1 MNINA
6 IDKLP
11 FNIDLLQVQESDL
24 SKVGKISESKIF
36 DNMNNFHSEGLF
48 STTIFGA
55 VGSEY
60 RAQMFG
66 YIDLK
71 ITIFHPLVY
80 YAIINLKAFYK
91 QIAEGKVTAIFNPKT
106 GEFEKSN
113 SEEASTGIHF
123 LYSHTKQLKFEKN
136 QSDKRNFLIDMF
148 NEAVRKNN
156 YSLRYLLVIPA
167 GIRDYIVDENGK
179 PQEDEIN
186 SFYRRLISQ
195 STLVNEITAK
205 KAPEV
210 YDSLA
215 IGMQNTTLE
224 LFEYLKSLL
233 EGKNKLIL
241 GKWLSRKIFNST
253 RNVLSSSIDKSS
265 NVNDQNRLGYNQCL
279 VGLHQFIRAAVPKST
294 YEIKN
299 KYIKNVFIENSSRAI
314 LVNTKTL
321 LKEEVEN
328 SSIQKEYDLWTS
340 SEELLKTISMLEN
353 LTNRNDP
360 IVLNKGKHYL
370 GLLYRDDKYFKFFS
384 SIDELPDT
392 FSKDKVTPVSLG
404 ELMYMSVYDMN
415 GKYPGFV
422 TRYPITGYGS
432 VYPAY
437 VKFITTTE
445 SDTLEELDENW
456 FPSGKIASSFPR
468 KNSNYFNTCAV
479 HPSHLGALGGDYDGD
494 TVSLTMLLSDEAI
507 EEVNKFTSRRE
518 YYVNNEN
525 EFVFSCD
532 TDILSAVFAF
542 MT

>member
-48 STTIFGA
+48 STTIFGS
-55 VGSEY
+55 VGSEH

-205 KAPEV
+205 KTPEV

>member
-167 GIRDYIVDENGK
+167 GIRD
-179 PQEDEIN
+179 
-186 SFYRRLISQ
+186 
-195 STLVNEITAK
+195 
-205 KAPEV
+205 
-210 YDSLA
+210 
-215 IGMQNTTLE
+215 
-224 LFEYLKSLL
+224 
-233 EGKNKLIL
+233 
-241 GKWLSRKIFNST
+241 LS
-253 RNVLSSSIDKSS
+253 
-265 NVNDQNRLGYNQCL
+265 
-279 VGLHQFIRAAVPKST
+279 
-294 YEIKN
+294 
-299 KYIKNVFIENSSRAI
+299 
-314 LVNTKTL
+314 
-321 LKEEVEN
+321 
-328 SSIQKEYDLWTS
+328 
-340 SEELLKTISMLEN
+340 
-353 LTNRNDP
+353 
-360 IVLNKGKHYL
+360 
-370 GLLYRDDKYFKFFS
+370 
-384 SIDELPDT
+384 
-392 FSKDKVTPVSLG
+392 
-404 ELMYMSVYDMN
+404 
-415 GKYPGFV
+415 
-422 TRYPITGYGS
+422 
-432 VYPAY
+432 
-437 VKFITTTE
+437 
-445 SDTLEELDENW
+445 
-456 FPSGKIASSFPR
+456 
-468 KNSNYFNTCAV
+468 
-479 HPSHLGALGGDYDGD
+479 
-494 TVSLTMLLSDEAI
+494 
-507 EEVNKFTSRRE
+507 
-518 YYVNNEN
+518 
-525 EFVFSCD
+525 
-532 TDILSAVFAF
+532 
-542 MT
+542 

>member
-55 VGSEY
+55 VGSEH

-205 KAPEV
+205 KTPEV

>member
-113 SEEASTGIHF
+113 SEEASTGIYF

-205 KAPEV
+205 KTPEV

-328 SSIQKEYDLWTS
+328 SSMQKEYDLWTS

>member
-1 MNINA
+1 LNINA

-55 VGSEY
+55 VGSEH

-205 KAPEV
+205 KTPEV